1 MIDMSIGLG
10 TGKILTVLALN
21 AHHHQLSPAA
31 PGLQD
36 VHCMAVSVADSWTGD
51 CIAAFLERLIA
62 SAGRPA
68 AYLKDGGTDLQ
79 KAIRLLDEQGLG
91 SPCIDDISHVIAN
104 LLKWWYQ
111 DHPLFETFL
120 SACGRVSGKLKQTV
134 LACLAPPKVQ
144 TKALYECAPPYQM
157 GRTTA
162 QTLSRRRCTE
172 GLHPLKAAS
181 VSGPA
186 ALMQGFHQAI
196 PRRCRATAR
205 VPEDPQGS
213 RAKSLHDSPVRAI
226 YPSHRL
232 EPCSR

>member
-21 AHHHQLSPAA
+21 AHHHQLSPDA

-51 CIAAFLERLIA
+51 SIAAFLERLIA

-79 KAIRLLDEQGLG
+79 KAIRLLDEQGLA

-134 LACLAPPKVQ
+134 LACSLPSEVHGRAPPSQSCERVW
-144 TKALYECAPPYQM
+144 TGCPHA
-157 GRTTA
+157 G
-162 QTLSRRRCTE
+162 LSSSDSETMPCHCSSARRFSR
-172 GLHPLKAAS
+172 LK
-181 VSGPA
+181 G
-186 ALMQGFHQAI
+186 
-196 PRRCRATAR
+196 
-205 VPEDPQGS
+205 
-213 RAKSLHDSPVRAI
+213 
-226 YPSHRL
+226 
-232 EPCSR
+232 